1 MYIKCNSLEINPYF
15 CADIG
20 NSYSK
25 VTAIRIHYFFEAMT
39 IYVGNLNYKIREAD
53 LNDLFSD
60 FGEVTSVKIVL
71 DQETGRSKGFAF
83 VEMADDAAANN
94 AISKLNE
101 TSFFERNIIVNAA
114 RPKEKNFKP
123 RNNEGGYN
131 RRNNY

>member
-1 MYIKCNSLEINPYF
+1 
-15 CADIG
+15 
-20 NSYSK
+20 
-25 VTAIRIHYFFEAMT
+25 MT

-53 LNDLFSD
+53 LSDLFSD

-94 AISKLNE
+94 AINKLNE
-101 TSFFERNIIVNAA
+101 TSFFDRNIIVNAA
-114 RPKEKNFKP
+114 RPKEKNFKA
-123 RNNEGGYN
+123 RNNDGGGYN